1 MSPNRICLGKLLY
14 PLTHIQ
20 CPKMAT
26 VRLVNLYK
34 RFDKV
39 VAVDGVSLE
48 IADGSFVVLLGP
60 SGCGKTTTL
69 RCIAG
74 LEVPD
79 SGEVWIGD
87 SVVNDLPPKD
97 RDVAMVFQNYALYPH
112 MKVYDN
118 IAFPLRMRK
127 VPKDEIDRRVK
138 ETAEL
143 LGIKHLLDR
152 KPRQLSGGEQ
162 QRVALGRAIVRRPR
176 VYLMDEP
183 LSNLDAKLRLF
194 MRAELKRLQKE
205 LKTTTVY
212 VTHDQAEAMAMADK
226 IAVMNK
232 GKVLQYDEPSNIY
245 NKPSNTFVATF
256 IGSPPMNMIKASVIK
271 EGALVQ
277 LDAGSFRYTLP
288 EDYSEIVAP
297 RLRSSE
303 VYLGVRPEDL
313 RISVERQPTSVF
325 MSEVYVLEHQ
335 GANMVVDLRID
346 SEIIKAVSQPM
357 PLSIGDR
364 VWVGFETGKI
374 HIFDAKTEELIV

>member
-1 MSPNRICLGKLLY
+1 MMR
-14 PLTHIQ
+14 
-20 CPKMAT
+20 MAS
-26 VRLVNLYK
+26 VRLVNLEK

-39 VAVDGVSLE
+39 VAVDGVNLN

-74 LEVPD
+74 LETPD

-87 SVVNDLPPKD
+87 TVVNDLPPKD

-112 MKVYDN
+112 MTVYDN

-127 VPKDEIDRRVK
+127 VPKNEIDRRVR

-143 LGIKHLLDR
+143 LEITHLLDR

-162 QRVALGRAIVRRPR
+162 QRVALGRAIVRHPK
-176 VYLMDEP
+176 VFLMDEP

-194 MRAELKRLQKE
+194 MRAELKRLQRE

-232 GKVLQYDEPSNIY
+232 GRVLQYDEPANIY
-245 NKPSNTFVATF
+245 SNPANVFVATF
-256 IGSPPMNMIKASVIK
+256 IGSPPMNMIKTSVNRDAGWI
-271 EGALVQ
+271 Q
-277 LDAGSFRYTLP
+277 LDAGAFRYTLP
-288 EDYSEIVAP
+288 SSYSEAIANRP
-297 RLRSSE
+297 QSSKI
-303 VYLGVRPEDL
+303 YLGVRPEDL
-313 RISVERQPTSVF
+313 NISVDRQPNSVF
-325 MSEVYVLEHQ
+325 LAEVYVVEHQ
-335 GANMVVDLRID
+335 GINMVVDLKID
-346 SEIIKAVSQPM
+346 SEIIKAVTQPM
-357 PLSIGDR
+357 HLPIGDK
-364 VWVGFETGKI
+364 VWVGFDVSKI
-374 HIFDAKTEELIV
+374 HLFDAGSGELII

>member
-1 MSPNRICLGKLLY
+1 
-14 PLTHIQ
+14 
-20 CPKMAT
+20 MAS
-26 VRLVNLYK
+26 VKLVNLYK

-39 VAVDGVSLE
+39 VAVHGVSLD

-74 LEVPD
+74 LETPD
-79 SGEVWIGD
+79 SGEVWIGN
-87 SVVNDLPPKD
+87 SMVNDLPPKD

-118 IAFPLRMRK
+118 LSFPLRMKK

-138 ETAEL
+138 QTAEL

-162 QRVALGRAIVRRPR
+162 QRVALGRAIVRQPK

-226 IAVMNK
+226 IAVMSK

-245 NKPSNTFVATF
+245 NKPSNVFVATF
-256 IGSPPMNMIKASVIK
+256 IGNPPMNMIKASVVRK
-271 EGALVQ
+271 NGLVQ
-277 LDAGSFRYTLP
+277 LDAGTFRYTLP
-288 EDYSEIVAP
+288 DDYSEVMEA
-297 RLRSSE
+297 RLSSAE
-303 VYLGVRPEDL
+303 VYIGIRPEDL
-313 RISVERQPTSVF
+313 KISVERQRNSVF
-325 MSEVYVLEHQ
+325 SSEIYVLEHQ
-335 GANMVVDLRID
+335 GANMVVDLKID
-346 SEIIKAVSQPM
+346 SEIIKVVSPPM
-357 PLSIGDR
+357 PLSIGDK
-364 VWVGFETGKI
+364 VWVWFETNKM
-374 HIFDAKTEELIV
+374 HIFDAKTEELII